1 MFTYMAKRENRN
13 LVPKKFRKLRKSFL
27 DNLQQDNNDSFM
39 SFPKNLTFYGKE
51 KDENVVLIV
60 RSHWIIYVPYIGIAL
75 SILLIPILIQIV
87 ISGLAQST
95 PFFLALFL
103 SCLTIS
109 FSIIVYAYVRWF
121 YNVNIITDRRVIDLD
136 FTTVVSHSLA
146 EARLEKI
153 EDVSHKQL
161 GALGSIF
168 DVGTVYVQTAGAT
181 AEIEFDNIPR
191 PREVQDILYDL
202 LESRQKGEI

>member
-1 MFTYMAKRENRN
+1 MAKRENRN

>member
-1 MFTYMAKRENRN
+1 MAKRENPN
-13 LVPKKFRKLRKSFL
+13 LVPKKFRKLKKSFL
-27 DNLQQDNNDSFM
+27 DNLQQNNNGSFM
-39 SFPKNLTFYGKE
+39 SFPKDLTFYGKE

-60 RSHWIIYVPYIGIAL
+60 RSHWIIYIPYAGIAL
-75 SILLIPILIQIV
+75 TVLLIPVLIQVV
-87 ISGLAQST
+87 ISGLAEST
-95 PFFLALFL
+95 SFFLALFL

-109 FSIIVYAYVRWF
+109 FSIVVYAFARWF
-121 YNVNIITDRRVIDLD
+121 YNVNIITDRRVIDID
-136 FTTVVSHSLA
+136 FTSIVSHSMA
-146 EARLEKI
+146 EARLDKI

-168 DVGTVYVQTAGAT
+168 DIGTVYIQTAGAT

-202 LESRQKGEI
+202 LESKQKGEI